1 MNKIKIILKYITPPI
16 IIVLARMFF
25 SSPKSRLFDGRDSRL
40 FIDNA
45 YKAKVYGEYG
55 IGYSTLS
62 IRESSNSII
71 VAAETNKE
79 YLLNW
84 KTKIALRENDNLLHI
99 NIGEIEGLGYPRNY
113 SMKDTFINY
122 FESIWKLNDK
132 PDFVLIDGR
141 FRVACFLTSLL
152 LSDPGTK
159 ILFDDYQREYY
170 HVIEE
175 IIEPIDKTETQA
187 LFVRPKQLD
196 ADQIITLRNSFS
208 MVML

>member
-1 MNKIKIILKYITPPI
+1 MNKIKIIIKYITPPI
-16 IIVLARMFF
+16 LIILARSFYP
-25 SSPKSRLFDGRDSRL
+25 STKSRLFDGRDSRL

-45 YKAKVYGEYG
+45 YKAMIYGEYG

-84 KTKIALRENDNLLHI
+84 KTKLTLRENDNLLHI
-99 NIGEIEGLGYPRNY
+99 NIGEIEGLGYPKDY
-113 SMKDTFINY
+113 SMKDSFIDY
-122 FESIWKLNDK
+122 FESIWSTNNK
-132 PDFVLIDGR
+132 PDFALIDGR

-159 ILFDDYQREYY
+159 ILFDDYQRWHY

-187 LFVRPKQLD
+187 LFVRPEQVD
-196 ADQIITLRNSFS
+196 ADKIVTLRDSFS